1 MEYTCVIINKKI
13 NDESLPLIIESEN
26 QKMINQ
32 GYTLVT
38 STIKDQNKV
47 YLIYQ
52 KWDNSYD

>member
-26 QKMINQ
+26 KKMINQ

-52 KWDNSYD
+52 K